1 VVAGVQVES
10 GSPAQDSSSAH
21 ARLQR
26 EARPVDHEL
35 AVTAVMNGL
44 RLLLRRIDPG
54 LQHFEDEQI
63 IVFDEAP
70 VGYLA
75 FQVGET
81 FGDERRLDAR
91 GRQPGQAVLFK
102 FVDRAAGRI
111 ADLHHFA
118 RQSARRNAITH
129 SPVALS
135 AAKLKLLP
143 LTTHA
148 TRGGS
153 NSIIMCQDM
162 VMTLA
167 CPLRDVASSTT
178 GPGSSNW

>member
-1 VVAGVQVES
+1 MSGGLTRVAGSLV
-10 GSPAQDSSSAH
+10 
-21 ARLQR
+21 
-26 EARPVDHEL
+26 RPYFSNLSTVRPDEL
-35 AVTAVMNGL
+35 PTCTTL
-44 RLLLRRIDPG
+44 RANLR
-54 LQHFEDEQI
+54 
-63 IVFDEAP
+63 
-70 VGYLA
+70 
-75 FQVGET
+75 
-81 FGDERRLDAR
+81 
-91 GRQPGQAVLFK
+91 
-102 FVDRAAGRI
+102 AGM
-111 ADLHHFA
+111 
-118 RQSARRNAITH
+118 AITH

-148 TRGGS
+148 TCGGS